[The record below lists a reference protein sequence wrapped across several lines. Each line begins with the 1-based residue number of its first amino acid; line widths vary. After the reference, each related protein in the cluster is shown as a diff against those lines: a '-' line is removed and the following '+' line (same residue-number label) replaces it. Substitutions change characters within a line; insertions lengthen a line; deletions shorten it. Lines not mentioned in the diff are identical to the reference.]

1 MSIYFNKVYNGN
13 GIVVRLLTSSSYR
26 MECYDKWKSILRYEV
41 KEDNNG
47 MEKYTYKRV
56 FLIVLDSVGIGEAP
70 DAEKFND
77 LGADTIG
84 HIAEHMGGLHMP
96 NMAKLGLSHIREI
109 KGIPK
114 QPHPLA
120 FYTKMQEA
128 SNGKDTM
135 TGHWEIMGLNIEQPF
150 QVFPEG
156 FPDDLIKELEEKS
169 GRKIIGN
176 KPASGTEIL
185 DELGEEHMKTG
196 SLIVYTSADSV
207 LQIAAHEEIVPLD
220 ELYKICELA
229 REMTMND
236 KYMVGRI
243 IARPFLGKP
252 GEFTRTANRHDY
264 ALKPFDR
271 TVMNELKDSEFDVI
285 SIGKIADIYDG
296 EGITQSLRTKSNMD
310 GMDKLNE
317 TLDMEFTGL
326 SFLNLVDFD
335 ALFGHRRDP
344 NGYGKALEEYDER
357 LSEVLDKLKKDD
369 LLIITADHGNDP
381 VHHGTDHT
389 REYVPLLV
397 YSPSFTE
404 GKELPLRETFADV
417 GATIADNF
425 KVKLPAYGKSFLSEL
440 K

>member
-1 MSIYFNKVYNGN
+1 LSIYFNKVYNGN